1 MLSVVNQTS
10 ETTQRQQACA
20 IAVVLTVLLA
30 LAPALVA
37 STISIFRAGALLHA
51 IHLACI
57 ARGRTARAAYGAVIT
72 RGGRC

>member
-1 MLSVVNQTS
+1 VVNQTS
-10 ETTQRQQACA
+10 EMTQRPQKQACA

-30 LAPALVA
+30 LAAALVA
-37 STISIFRAGALLHA
+37 STIAIFRAGALRHA

-57 ARGRTARAAYGAVIT
+57 ARRTARAAYAAVIT